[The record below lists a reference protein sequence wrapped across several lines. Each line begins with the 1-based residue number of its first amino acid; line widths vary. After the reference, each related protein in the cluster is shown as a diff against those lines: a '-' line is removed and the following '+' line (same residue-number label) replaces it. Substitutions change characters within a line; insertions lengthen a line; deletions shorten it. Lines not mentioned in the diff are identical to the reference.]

1 MISGLFVRHYGI
13 YKNINYIPLSNS
25 ENFTSIIGENG
36 TGKSTI
42 LDALDKFLNKK
53 DPRDWPINKL
63 ARLEG
68 GISSADK
75 IPFIAPVFLIKKE
88 ELNLLPDEA
97 LKVAK
102 VLSYF
107 FWNISK
113 RPQLEDFFAHR
124 EQLKNE
130 GLEQTHLL
138 FILGKNIDIKD
149 VFFFSFESEI
159 TNFYKKNL
167 PDIDFKKRL
176 LELLERVVDLYTYL
190 YIPVETNVGS
200 FTKLETNNMQV
211 LMDKN
216 IQDAVGKTITQKSV
230 DEINLKLNK
239 FLGEI
244 EALLPDYSYK
254 ALGKKNKLTKLDITQ
269 KTIEAF
275 FATKVLHKKTNKTEI
290 SIDGL
295 SSGEK
300 RRALIDLAY
309 SFLVK
314 EGIREKKVIL
324 AIDEPESSLHID
336 VCFEQFEKLQNISEN
351 NIHILL
357 TTHWYGHLPVSSR
370 GKSVLLSKKNG
381 EIEKYHFDLSNYR
394 EHIAQSKKNGT
405 LPFSIQLKSYND
417 LTQSIISSLQSGYKW
432 IICEGSSEKIYFDH
446 YFDTKSNKKLKIL
459 PAGGAAEVLRIAR
472 YLSTPLQDKSLS
484 PSGKILCLID
494 TDREDKKF
502 NTDNAIKCLQV
513 KRLIRVKDVIK
524 LVDIEHTEKNPETEI
539 EDALSA
545 KPYIETLISIAPENI
560 KNLITPASTRESAD
574 TSAYALDL
582 KESERELLTNY
593 FDSTGV
599 KYTFAKKYVEICQS
613 NRSPAPLWISDIRT
627 ALDIEAHTPPKKDS
641 LEQHKPTTTSTHS
654 RKPTTR
660 KITRTR
666 KKTSLTDKTTPIKN

>member
-1 MISGLFVRHYGI
+1 MISGLFIRHYGI
-13 YKNINYIPLSNS
+13 YKNINYIPLSNAD
-25 ENFTSIIGENG
+25 NFTSIIGENG

-42 LDALDKFLNKK
+42 LDALDKFLNKR

-75 IPFIAPVFLIKKE
+75 IPFIAPVFLLKRE
-88 ELNLLPDEA
+88 ELGQLPEETV
-97 LKVAK
+97 KVAK
-102 VLSYF
+102 ALSYF

-113 RPQLEDFFAHR
+113 RTPLEDFFSHR
-124 EQLKNE
+124 EQLKNQ

-138 FILGKNIDIKD
+138 FILGKNTDIKES
-149 VFFFSFESEI
+149 FFFSFETEI

-167 PDIDFKKRL
+167 PDLDFRKRL
-176 LELLERVVDLYTYL
+176 NELLERVIELYTYL

-200 FTKLETNNMQV
+200 FTKLETTNMQV

-244 EALLPDYSYK
+244 ESLLPDYSYK

-309 SFLVK
+309 SFLAK
-314 EGIREKKVIL
+314 EGVREKKVVL

-336 VCFEQFEKLQNISEN
+336 VCFEQFEKLQNISDN
-351 NIHILL
+351 NIHIIL
-357 TTHWYGHLPVSSR
+357 TTHWYGHLPISNKGR
-370 GKSVLLSKKNG
+370 SVLLSKNNG
-381 EIEKYHFDLSNYR
+381 EIEKYHFDIYNYR
-394 EHIAQSKKNGT
+394 EHITQSKKSGT

-417 LTQSIISSLQSGYKW
+417 LTQSIISSVQSGYNW

-446 YFDTKSNKKLKIL
+446 YLNTKSNKNLKIL

-472 YLSTPLQDKSLS
+472 YLSTPLQDKNLA

-494 TDREDKKF
+494 TDKEDKKF
-502 NTDNAIKCLQV
+502 STDNSIKCIQV
-513 KRLIRVKDVIK
+513 KRLIRAKDTIK
-524 LVDIEHTEKNPETEI
+524 LVDIEHTEKTPETEI

-545 KPYIETLISIAPENI
+545 EPYIKTLLSIAPPEIKKLINNI
-560 KNLITPASTRESAD
+560 SIRDSAS

-582 KESERELLTNY
+582 KESERESLTNY
-593 FDSTGV
+593 FDSDGT
-599 KYTFAKKYVEICQS
+599 KYRFAKKYVELCQS
-613 NRSPAPLWISDIRT
+613 EKFQIPLWISEI
-627 ALDIEAHTPPKKDS
+627 AKHLEIESTPQSTKATQH
-641 LEQHKPTTTSTHS
+641 QHKAGASQSSS
-654 RKPTTR
+654 RKPSTSKR
-660 KITRTR
+660 VVRTR
-666 KKTSLTDKTTPIKN
+666 KRKQSGTDHD